1 VATASRRSPSPAW
14 DDGGED
20 DETLG
25 GPPRATL
32 AQEFERI
39 GKAEGKKSLSPVKE
53 GEASSRTVA
62 MPKEGRKVAPSK
74 RKSGEL
80 LT

>member
-1 VATASRRSPSPAW
+1 
-14 DDGGED
+14 
-20 DETLG
+20 
-25 GPPRATL
+25 L

-62 MPKEGRKVAPSK
+62 MPKEGRKAAPSK